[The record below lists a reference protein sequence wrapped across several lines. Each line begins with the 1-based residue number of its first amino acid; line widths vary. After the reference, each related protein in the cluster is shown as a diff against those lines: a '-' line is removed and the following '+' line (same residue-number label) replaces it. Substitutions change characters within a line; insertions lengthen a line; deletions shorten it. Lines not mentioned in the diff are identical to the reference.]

1 MHTSRPLPLNRHARS
16 AFIACAMLASGAS
29 NAATIETLAQ
39 ADWEGQALSD
49 PQGPATS
56 GSLESRVEPGGAL
69 AVAVQDIDGAA
80 AVHVDGMSANGQ
92 RGNTLLAR
100 SVWTESLTNISG
112 SAQRFTATLSIPAI
126 SLFISDDTVAVPGD
140 RTTAWYDISL
150 EVNGGVVFSSGG
162 TLSGNTTGHDFVL
175 TGTEFGGVGQQAGQS
190 FRFDFL
196 PFAGL
201 VTLGDFSPAETLQ
214 IVYRIEAGIDMPG
227 FELFADASIGDP
239 LSLQKTALAIGA
251 SPVPLP
257 GAFVLMLPALGVLAG
272 ARRRRPT
279 ARRAI

>member
-1 MHTSRPLPLNRHARS
+1 MHTSRHSPLHHHARS
-16 AFIACAMLASGAS
+16 AFIACSLLAAS
-29 NAATIETLAQ
+29 VSHAATIETLAQ

-49 PQGPATS
+49 PQGPAAS
-56 GSLESRVEPGGAL
+56 GSLESRAEPGGAV

-100 SVWTESLTNISG
+100 SVWSESFTNTSN
-112 SAQRFTATLSIPAI
+112 SAQRFFATLSIPTI

-140 RTTAWYDISL
+140 RTTAYYDISL
-150 EVNGGVVFSSGG
+150 EVNGGVVFSSGA

-190 FRFDFL
+190 FRFDFTA
-196 PFAGL
+196 FDGL
-201 VTLGDFSPAETLQ
+201 VNLGDFDPDESLQ
-214 IVYRIEAGIDMPG
+214 VVYRIEAGIDMPG

-279 ARRAI
+279 ARQAI